1 MLQGLFFWFTF
12 APPMEC
18 QNDLTCSQ
26 ELVQEYIGL
35 IKLAFT
41 VSPVV
46 FILLHFKTDVKSCCL
61 AKVLLMFIEGFFF
74 LFSKRESL
82 CSIMYGINQHI
93 LGSPN
98 VSSLTWWEIKPKTD
112 NCALGLQWGI
122 KKGVFG
128 RDIKSIKSSSSKRV
142 LSGQVYQLI

>member
-46 FILLHFKTDVKSCCL
+46 FILFHFKTDVKSCCL

-74 LFSKRESL
+74 FSLQKGI
-82 CSIMYGINQHI
+82 IMQHYVWYQ
-93 LGSPN
+93 STY
-98 VSSLTWWEIKPKTD
+98 TWFTQRFLSDLVRNKT
-112 NCALGLQWGI
+112 
-122 KKGVFG
+122 
-128 RDIKSIKSSSSKRV
+128 
-142 LSGQVYQLI
+142 

>member
-41 VSPVV
+41 VSPVI
-46 FILLHFKTDVKSCCL
+46 FILFHFKTDVKSCCL

-74 LFSKRESL
+74 FSPKGNHYAAL
-82 CSIMYGINQHI
+82 CMVSINIYLVHPTFP
-93 LGSPN
+93 L
-98 VSSLTWWEIKPKTD
+98 
-112 NCALGLQWGI
+112 
-122 KKGVFG
+122 
-128 RDIKSIKSSSSKRV
+128 
-142 LSGQVYQLI
+142 